1 MKIGYKEHKEVVFEH
16 SFPKD
21 FILVVDTR
29 EQDALFKR
37 PVKGL
42 VMVRDTIPVG
52 DYSVRGFET
61 EVVVERKSIND
72 LYGSMFSDWDR
83 ESKKLLKIAEYR
95 RKWLLI
101 EGREDEVL
109 SFQQFSTVHPNSMR
123 GRLVSIQVRLG
134 IPIYYAATRKDGERF
149 VLDILTKYYRVKR
162 EGTEVGYNRPEGEI
176 QEMAADARLHGD

>member
-1 MKIGYKEHKEVVFEH
+1 MGGGGMKIRYQGTRTVEFEH
-16 SFPKD
+16 SFPND

-42 VMVRDTIPVG
+42 VMVRDTIPAG
-52 DYSVRGFET
+52 DYSVRGFES
-61 EVVVERKSIND
+61 EIVIERKSIND

-109 SFQQFSTVHPNSMR
+109 QFQQFSTVHPNSMR

-134 IPIYYAATRKDGERF
+134 IPIYYASTRKDAERF

-162 EGTEVGYNRPEGEI
+162 EGADVGYNRSEG
-176 QEMAADARLHGD
+176 QV